1 MPKAQPSAVEPD
13 SLSLDF
19 VLSQGRSIVKVQ
31 PDTRDLHWIQIEDFV
46 ELFNRCVIIRDMVTS
61 EEQTYVSKRVVS
73 KWIPGMGTHF
83 FIFWALHYLR
93 IDFTCIHL
101 IFIFVHTGYVC
112 NFDSM
117 FMRR

>member
-1 MPKAQPSAVEPD
+1 MVFPLDGSEKFFHNDISPYRDEPD

-46 ELFNRCVIIRDMVTS
+46 ELFNRCVIVRDMVTS

-73 KWIPGMGTHF
+73 KWIPGMGTHLYF
-83 FIFWALHYLR
+83 FIF
-93 IDFTCIHL
+93 
-101 IFIFVHTGYVC
+101 
-112 NFDSM
+112 
-117 FMRR
+117 